1 MRVNLWL
8 IFKSDRS
15 FHRVTSFQ
23 RPIRV
28 MDVLPNVLRAAIPPN
43 DKWDQENA

>member
-15 FHRVTSFQ
+15 FHRVQ

-28 MDVLPNVLRAAIPPN
+28 VDVLPNVLRAAIPPN